1 VSLADRLLKPR
12 PPRGAGAPRGQ
23 ARSPRAGAAGQ
34 PTRAMA
40 AAQPAQ
46 PTQPAAPAVGNAELA
61 KRQVELSRRLAQLQ
75 WDLGGL
81 VYEMAIR
88 DHFRLDLVVRQAAEL
103 QSVDAEL
110 GAVER
115 MLRMEQAGAAGTCPK
130 CGALYPRG
138 AVFCWQCGNDL
149 MERAPVGGEAARPA
163 QAPAQGTPAEGAQ
176 PTPEVAQQTT
186 PGVQQTQPEA
196 TGLDVSTAPPDTRP
210 PGGETSETP
219 GKPLPGWGAPDQSGG
234 EGAR

>member
-12 PPRGAGAPRGQ
+12 PPRAGAGAPRPGKRRGRPAA
-23 ARSPRAGAAGQ
+23 ARGDQ
-34 PTRAMA
+34 QTRAMA
-40 AAQPAQ
+40 AAQPAAQ
-46 PTQPAAPAVGNAELA
+46 PPTPAVSNPELA
-61 KRQVELSRRLAQLQ
+61 KRHVELTRQFAQLQ

-103 QSVDAEL
+103 QTVDAEL

-115 MLRMEQAGAAGTCPK
+115 MLRMEQAGAAGKCPK

-149 MERAPVGGEAARPA
+149 MQRAPVGGDA
-163 QAPAQGTPAEGAQ
+163 AQ
-176 PTPEVAQQTT
+176 PTAPSAETAQPTAQA
-186 PGVQQTQPEA
+186 TQPTDA
-196 TGLDVSTAPPDTRP
+196 TQPPPDTSPPATESASQAPPGTRP
-210 PGGETSETP
+210 PGAERWPTSGEP
-219 GKPLPGWGAPDQSGG
+219 VPGWGAPGEPGG
-234 EGAR
+234 ERTR